1 MAQRL
6 IDRLPDAAV
15 RLRQRQTVEQ
25 RRDGLRLTSEA
36 ERMRGL
42 LANCGALE
50 GERLDQGFERHG
62 AVLPAV
68 GRGRT
73 RRLDEQDQG
82 ERESAA

>member
-6 IDRLPDAAV
+6 IDRLPDSAV
-15 RLRQRQTVEQ
+15 RLRQREPIEQ

-42 LANCGALE
+42 LANCRALE